1 MGVYEKGAGP
11 RMIKGWSVRRGLT
24 AAVPALGWL
33 GGYRRADLPRDLS
46 AGVVVGVMIVPQ
58 AMAYAVLAGLPPV
71 YGLYA
76 SIVPTVAY
84 ALFGTS
90 RHMPVGPP
98 ALMALLT
105 FSGVSALAQPGTQEY
120 VGLALLLALMA
131 GALQLGLGLLR
142 LGFVSNFIP
151 LPVLSGFVYA
161 SAVVISLSQAAGLLG
176 IPSGDERSTIG
187 ILAALVGRIG
197 QANLPTLVI
206 GVGGIVALVAL
217 ARFFPRVP
225 GALVVA
231 AVSTAIVYAF
241 GLQGAGVGIVGE
253 VPGGLPGLSMPP
265 LGLETVRGL
274 LPAALAVALVGFV
287 ESVSVAK
294 AVAAKER
301 YKLESNAELRAL
313 GLANVA
319 AAFTSGM
326 PVAGSFSRTAVQ
338 YEAGARTQLA
348 SVITAGVVVLTL
360 LFLTPLFYYL
370 PDAALA
376 AVILVAVFGLLDFRQ
391 ARRIFE
397 VSPVDGA
404 TLVITFL
411 VTLLVGVEEGILAG
425 ALFAL
430 LAFLRRTA
438 YPNVTQMGFVQ
449 EERAFLDLERWPAA
463 ETYPDVLI
471 LRFDATLYYANIPY
485 LEEKLIE
492 LVAEKPEVEWIV
504 IDCRGINAIDV
515 TAVEG
520 LEALVSGYRS
530 RGVGILLTHVKLRVR
545 ERLAGAGW
553 SEKFGSWTLRSTTR
567 DAVAYARSRGGA

>member
-1 MGVYEKGAGP
+1 M
-11 RMIKGWSVRRGLT
+11 RRGVT

-46 AGVVVGVMIVPQ
+46 AGLVVGVMIVPQ

-105 FSGVSALAQPGTQEY
+105 FSGVSALAQPGTEEY

-161 SAVVISLSQAAGLLG
+161 SAVVISLSQAGALLG
-176 IPSGDERSTIG
+176 LPAGDERSTIG
-187 ILAALVGRIG
+187 IISALAGRVGET
-197 QANLPTLVI
+197 NVPTLII
-206 GVGGIVALVAL
+206 GVCSIAVLVVL
-217 ARFFPRVP
+217 ARLSPGVP

-231 AVSTAIVYAF
+231 AGATAVVYAF
-241 GLQGAGVGIVGE
+241 GLQGEGVGGVGE
-253 VPGGLPGLSMPP
+253 VSGGLPWLSMPP

-274 LPAALAVALVGFV
+274 LPAALAVALIGFV

-313 GLANVA
+313 GIANVA
-319 AAFTSGM
+319 ASFTSGM

-348 SVITAGVVVLTL
+348 SVVTAGVVVLTL

-404 TLVITFL
+404 TLLLTFL

-438 YPNVTQMGFVQ
+438 YPNVTQLGYVP
-449 EERAFLDLERWPAA
+449 EERAYLDVERWPEA
-463 ETYPDVLI
+463 EMEPDVLI

-492 LVAEKPEVEWIV
+492 LVSERPGVRWIV

-520 LEALVSGYRS
+520 LESLVSGYRS
-530 RGVGILLTHVKLRVR
+530 RGVGIMLTHVKLRVR

-553 SEKFGSWTLRSTTR
+553 SEKFGDWTLRSTTR
-567 DAVAYARSRGGA
+567 DAVAHARSREGA

>member
-1 MGVYEKGAGP
+1 MAQN
-11 RMIKGWSVRRGLT
+11 WSVGRGLT

-33 GGYRRADLPRDLS
+33 GGYKRADLPRDLS
-46 AGVVVGVMIVPQ
+46 AGLVVGVMLVPQ

-71 YGLYA
+71 FGLYA
-76 SIVPTVAY
+76 SIAPTVAY
-84 ALFGTS
+84 AIFGTS

-105 FSGVSALAQPGTQEY
+105 FSGVSALARPGTEEY

-131 GALQLGLGLLR
+131 GLLQLCLGLLR

-161 SAVVISLSQAAGLLG
+161 SAVVISLSQAAALLG
-176 IPSGDERSTIG
+176 IPAGNERTTLG
-187 ILAALVGRIG
+187 ILSVLVENVGR
-197 QANLPTLVI
+197 ANLPTLII
-206 GVGGIVALVAL
+206 GLGSVAALVGL
-217 ARFFPRVP
+217 ARLSPKVP
-225 GALVVA
+225 SALVVA
-231 AVSTAIVYAF
+231 AASTAAVYAF
-241 GLQGAGVGIVGE
+241 NLDGVGVGIVGE
-253 VPGGLPGLSMPP
+253 VPKGLPGPSAPP
-265 LGLETVRGL
+265 LGLETVRSL

-294 AVAAKER
+294 AVAARER
-301 YKLESNAELRAL
+301 YRLESNAELRGL

-338 YEAGARTQLA
+338 YEAGARTQIA
-348 SVITAGVVVLTL
+348 SVVTAGVVVLTL
-360 LFLTPLFYYL
+360 LFFTPLFYYL

-391 ARRIFE
+391 ARRIFR

-404 TLVITFL
+404 TLVVTFL

-438 YPNVTQMGFVQ
+438 YPNVTQLGYVP
-449 EERAFLDLERWPAA
+449 EERAFLDLERWPGA
-463 ETYPDVLI
+463 ETDPDVLI
-471 LRFDATLYYANIPY
+471 VRFDAALYYANVPY
-485 LEEKLIE
+485 LEEKLLE
-492 LVAEKPEVEWIV
+492 LVSGKPGVRWIV

-530 RGVGILLTHVKLRVR
+530 RGVGIMLTHVKLRVR

-553 SEKFGSWTLRSTTR
+553 SEKFGHWTLHSTTR
-567 DAVAYARSRGGA
+567 DAVAYVKSREGT